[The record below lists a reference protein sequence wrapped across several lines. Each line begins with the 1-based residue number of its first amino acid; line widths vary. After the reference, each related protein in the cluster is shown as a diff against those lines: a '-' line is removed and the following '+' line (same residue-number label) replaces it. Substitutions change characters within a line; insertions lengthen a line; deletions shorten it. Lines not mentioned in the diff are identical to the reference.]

1 MPLPAG
7 FIGIIDSGVGGL
19 AVLRAVRELLPA
31 EALVYVADSGHAP
44 YGDKPAD
51 YIAGRVDVI
60 VARLE
65 ALGAKAVV
73 IACNTAT
80 VTAVEA
86 LRARHALPIVGIEP
100 AIKPAVAA
108 SPRGRILVLA
118 TQRTAESA
126 AVATLCARHGGDAD
140 ILVQPC
146 PGLADLVEAGLVDPT
161 ACDALLRRYL
171 SPTRAERLDAVV
183 LGCTHF
189 TFLEPWL
196 RDLLGPAVAIIEP
209 SGAVA
214 RQLARRLPW
223 AAPADAGGE
232 EYFFTTGAAPREAAA
247 VMSRLLAR
255 RVDVEAAEAL
265 GIATNL

>member
-1 MPLPAG
+1 MGLPAG

-19 AVLRAVRELLPA
+19 AVQRAVRALLPA
-31 EALVYVADSGHAP
+31 ETLVYVADSGHAP

-51 YIAGRVDVI
+51 YITGRVGTI

-80 VTAVEA
+80 VTAVDT

-126 AVATLCARHGGDAD
+126 AVAALCARHGGDAD

-146 PGLADLVEAGLVDPT
+146 SGLADLVEAGLADAE

-171 SPTRAERLDAVV
+171 APALGERLDAVV

-196 RDLLGPAVAIIEP
+196 RDLLGPRVAIIEP
-209 SGAVA
+209 SVAVA

-223 AAPADAGGE
+223 PAPADARGE
-232 EYFFTTGAAPREAAA
+232 ERFFTTGTPDEAAA

-255 RVDVEAAEAL
+255 RVSVEAATSL

>member
-1 MPLPAG
+1 MGLAAG

-19 AVLRAVRELLPA
+19 AVQRAVRELLPA
-31 EALVYVADSGHAP
+31 ETLVYVADSGHAP

-51 YIAGRVDVI
+51 YITGRVGVI

-146 PGLADLVEAGLVDPT
+146 PGLADLVDEGLVDAV

-171 SPTRAERLDAVV
+171 ASALDERLDAVV

-223 AAPADAGGE
+223 PAPAGAPGE
-232 EYFFTTGAAPREAAA
+232 ERFFTTGAPSDAAA

-255 RVDVEAAEAL
+255 RVDVEAAAAL
-265 GIATNL
+265 GITTNL